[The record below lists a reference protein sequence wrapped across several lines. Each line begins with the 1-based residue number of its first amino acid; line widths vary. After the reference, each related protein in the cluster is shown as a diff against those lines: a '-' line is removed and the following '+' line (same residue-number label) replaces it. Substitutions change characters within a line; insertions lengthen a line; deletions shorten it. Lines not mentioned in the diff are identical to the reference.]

1 MPIGGWTVTAHHRG
15 RIVVRSPISRR
26 TLLKGALAT
35 TAASVMG
42 RADADARS
50 DGPPPFGTVR
60 HQFTVIRG
68 ARPIPSVPV
77 PRLDGKPIDLTAFR
91 GKVVLVNFWA
101 TWCAACKTELPI
113 LDRLQDIET
122 RANLQ
127 VIAIATDRVVRS
139 DVTSF
144 VRNLKLRHL
153 DVGID
158 PGGLVARAGE
168 VVGPDTPFS
177 LYAMPISYVIGTT
190 GQVEGYLAGEADW
203 TSEDARRL
211 LDYYRARGSG

>member
-1 MPIGGWTVTAHHRG
+1 
-15 RIVVRSPISRR
+15 
-26 TLLKGALAT
+26 
-35 TAASVMG
+35 
-42 RADADARS
+42 
-50 DGPPPFGTVR
+50 
-60 HQFTVIRG
+60 
-68 ARPIPSVPV
+68 V

-127 VIAIATDRVVRS
+127 VIAIVTDRVVRS

-168 VVGPDTPFS
+168 ATGPDTPFS
-177 LYAMPISYVIGTT
+177 LYAMPISFVIGTT

>member
-1 MPIGGWTVTAHHRG
+1 MPIGDWSVTTLHRG
-15 RIVVRSPISRR
+15 RTIARSSISRR

-35 TAASVMG
+35 TAASAMG
-42 RADADARS
+42 QVDADARPE
-50 DGPPPFGTVR
+50 GPPPFGTAR

-68 ARPIPSVPV
+68 ARPIPPIPV
-77 PRLDGKPIDLTAFR
+77 PRLDGKPIDLASFR

-101 TWCAACKTELPI
+101 TWCPACKTELPI
-113 LDRLQDIET
+113 LDRLQGTET

-127 VIAIATDRVVRS
+127 VIAIATDRG
-139 DVTSF
+139 DVASF
-144 VRNLKLRHL
+144 VRKLRLKNL

-168 VVGPDTPFS
+168 TAGPDTPFS
-177 LYAMPISYVIGTT
+177 LYAMPISYLIGTT

-211 LDYYRARGSG
+211 LDYYRGRASG

>member
-1 MPIGGWTVTAHHRG
+1 MTAHHRG
-15 RIVVRSPISRR
+15 RTVARSPISRR

-35 TAASVMG
+35 TAASVVG
-42 RADADARS
+42 RADADARP
-50 DGPPPFGTVR
+50 DGPPPFGTPR

-68 ARPIPSVPV
+68 ARPIPPVPV
-77 PRLDGKPIDLTAFR
+77 PRLDGKPIDLSSLR

-101 TWCAACKTELPI
+101 TWCAACKIELPI

-127 VIAIATDRVVRS
+127 VIAIVTDRVVRS
-139 DVTSF
+139 DVASF

-168 VVGPDTPFS
+168 AAGPDTPFS
-177 LYAMPISYVIGTT
+177 LYAMPISYLIGTT

-211 LDYYRARGSG
+211 LDYYRGRASG

>member
-1 MPIGGWTVTAHHRG
+1 MTAHHRE
-15 RIVVRSPISRR
+15 RNVARSSISRR
-26 TLLKGALAT
+26 TLLTGALAT
-35 TAASVMG
+35 TAASAMG
-42 RADADARS
+42 CADADARF
-50 DGPPPFGTVR
+50 DGPPPFGTTR

-77 PRLDGKPIDLTAFR
+77 PRLVGKPIDLTAFP

-101 TWCAACKTELPI
+101 TWCPACKIELPI

-127 VIAIATDRVVRS
+127 VIAIATDRA
-139 DVTSF
+139 DVASF

-168 VVGPDTPFS
+168 VAGPDSPFS
-177 LYAMPISYVIGTT
+177 LYAMPISYLIGTT

-211 LDYYRARGSG
+211 LDYYRGRGSG

>member
-1 MPIGGWTVTAHHRG
+1 MTAHQR
-15 RIVVRSPISRR
+15 RRTDARSPISRR
-26 TLLKGALAT
+26 TLLTGALAT
-35 TAASVMG
+35 AVVSAGG
-42 RADADARS
+42 RRDADARF
-50 DGPPPFGTVR
+50 DGPPPFGTTR
-60 HQFTVIRG
+60 HQFTVVRG
-68 ARPIPSVPV
+68 ARPIPSVAV
-77 PRLDGKPIDLTAFR
+77 PRLAGKPVYLTAFP

-101 TWCAACKTELPI
+101 TWCPACKIELPI

-127 VIAIATDRVVRS
+127 VIAIATDRA
-139 DVTSF
+139 DVASF
-144 VRNLKLRHL
+144 VRSLKLKHL

-168 VVGPDTPFS
+168 VAGPDTPFS
-177 LYAMPISYVIGTT
+177 LYAMPISYLIGTT

-211 LDYYRARGSG
+211 LDYYRGRGSG

>member
-1 MPIGGWTVTAHHRG
+1 MTPLHRG
-15 RIVVRSPISRR
+15 RAVARSTISRR

-35 TAASVMG
+35 TAAALAAGGV
-42 RADADARS
+42 AADARPG
-50 DGPPPFGTVR
+50 GPPPFGTTR

-68 ARPIPSVPV
+68 ARPIPSVAV
-77 PRLDGKPIDLTAFR
+77 PRLVGKPTYLAAFP

-101 TWCAACKTELPI
+101 TWCPACKTELPI

-127 VIAIATDRVVRS
+127 VIAIATDRA
-139 DVTSF
+139 DIASF

-158 PGGLVARAGE
+158 PGGLIARAGE
-168 VVGPDTPFS
+168 AARPDSPFS
-177 LYAMPISYVIGTT
+177 LYAMPISYLIGTT

-211 LDYYRARGSG
+211 LNYYRGRGPG

>member
-1 MPIGGWTVTAHHRG
+1 MTRHDRERNVA
-15 RIVVRSPISRR
+15 RSSISRR
-26 TLLKGALAT
+26 TLLTGALAM
-35 TAASVMG
+35 TAASAVVR

-50 DGPPPFGTVR
+50 DGPPSFGTAR

-68 ARPIPSVPV
+68 ARPIPSVAV
-77 PRLDGKPIDLTAFR
+77 PRLDGKPIHLTAFP

-101 TWCAACKTELPI
+101 TWCPACKTELPI

-127 VIAIATDRVVRS
+127 VIAIATDRVGRA
-139 DVTSF
+139 DVAAF
-144 VRNLKLRHL
+144 ARNLKLRHL
-153 DVGID
+153 DIGID
-158 PGGLVARAGE
+158 PGGLVARGGE
-168 VVGPDTPFS
+168 VAGPDTPFG

-190 GQVEGYLAGEADW
+190 GQVEGYLAGEVDW

-211 LDYYRARGSG
+211 LDYYKGRGSG

>member
-1 MPIGGWTVTAHHRG
+1 MPIGGWTVTTPHRG
-15 RIVVRSPISRR
+15 RAITRSPISRR

-35 TAASVMG
+35 TAALAVRG
-42 RADADARS
+42 AAADARP
-50 DGPPPFGTVR
+50 DGPPPFGTAR

-68 ARPIPSVPV
+68 ARPIPSVAV
-77 PRLDGKPIDLTAFR
+77 PRLVGKPVDLTAFP

-101 TWCAACKTELPI
+101 TWCPACKTELPI

-122 RANLQ
+122 HANLQ
-127 VIAIATDRVVRS
+127 VIAIATDRA
-139 DVTSF
+139 DVASF

-168 VVGPDTPFS
+168 VAAPDTPFS
-177 LYAMPISYVIGTT
+177 LYAMPISYLIGTR

-211 LDYYRARGSG
+211 LDYYRGRGSG

>member
-1 MPIGGWTVTAHHRG
+1 MTAPHRG
-15 RIVVRSPISRR
+15 PRVARSSVARR
-26 TLLKGALAT
+26 MLLKGALAT
-35 TAASVMG
+35 AAASVMG
-42 RADADARS
+42 GADADARF
-50 DGPPPFGTVR
+50 DGPPPFGTAR

-68 ARPIPSVPV
+68 ARPIPSVAV
-77 PRLDGKPIDLTAFR
+77 RRLDDKPIHLTAFP

-101 TWCAACKTELPI
+101 TWCPACKTELPI

-127 VIAIATDRVVRS
+127 VIAIATDRA
-139 DVTSF
+139 DVASF
-144 VRNLKLRHL
+144 VRSLKLKYL
-153 DVGID
+153 DIGID

-168 VVGPDTPFS
+168 VAGPDTPFS

-211 LDYYRARGSG
+211 LNYYRARGSG